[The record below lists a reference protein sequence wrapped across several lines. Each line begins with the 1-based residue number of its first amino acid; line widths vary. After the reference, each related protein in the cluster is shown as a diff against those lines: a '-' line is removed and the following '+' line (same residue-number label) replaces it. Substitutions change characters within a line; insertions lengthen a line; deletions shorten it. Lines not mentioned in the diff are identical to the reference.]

1 MILLDILS
9 TSLHYFCRKWIR
21 VTNEN
26 SNLDFRIKGLKSDKY
41 ESYETFKQMMIILY
55 DFSMAVNQNISE
67 KEA

>member
-1 MILLDILS
+1 MRIQIQILG
-9 TSLHYFCRKWIR
+9 F
-21 VTNEN
+21 
-26 SNLDFRIKGLKSDKY
+26 KGLKSDKY